1 MKNFMKWI
9 LIAGAFLTSA
19 GIGLAEPQAAV
30 RRPDNQAIQDTF
42 NSLYNFHFSKA
53 RNTINLYIAKHPG
66 DPLGYSVLAAVYL
79 FQELDRLSILEGE
92 FFRDDDRIR
101 DKKKLKPDLALRSE
115 LFDNLAKAQQIAL
128 STLKRDPNDTNA
140 LFTMTITEGMTM
152 DYMALVE
159 KRQSGSLKYARSAQS
174 YAVRTLAADPEFY
187 DVYCTTGFSEYL
199 LGSIPFFLR
208 WFIKFDDT
216 EGSKEAGLKK
226 LQVAAAKGT
235 YFKPFAKL
243 LLAIFYLRQKEP
255 AMSEH
260 YLAQFEAAYPHNPLV
275 KRERKKL
282 AQMVAS
288 AGGSGPQGK

>member
-1 MKNFMKWI
+1 MKWF
-9 LIAGAFLTSA
+9 LIVAISLAIAS
-19 GIGLAEPQAAV
+19 IGSAEPQAAV
-30 RRPDNQAIQDTF
+30 RPPDNRAIKDTF
-42 NSLYNFHFSKA
+42 NALYNFHFAKA
-53 RNTINLYIAKHPG
+53 RNTIHLYVAKHPG
-66 DPLGYSVLAAVYL
+66 DPLGYSVLAAVRL

-92 FFRDDDRIR
+92 FFRDDDRIK
-101 DKKKLKPDLALRSE
+101 DKKKLKPDPVLRAE
-115 LFDNLAKAQQIAL
+115 IFDNVAKAQRIAL

-140 LFTMTITEGMTM
+140 LFSMVITEGMTM

-159 KRQSGSLKYARSAQS
+159 KRQSSSLKYARSAQA
-174 YAVRTLAADPEFY
+174 YAVRTLAVDPEFY

-216 EGSKEAGLKK
+216 EGSKEAGLQK
-226 LQVAAAKGT
+226 LQIAAAKGT

-255 AMSEH
+255 AMSER
-260 YLAQFEAAYPHNPLV
+260 YLAQFEAAYPDNPLV

-282 AQMVAS
+282 AGMVAS
-288 AGGSGPQGK
+288 TGGSGDLGK

>member
-1 MKNFMKWI
+1 MNWI
-9 LIAGAFLTSA
+9 LIAVAFLATAS
-19 GIGLAEPQAAV
+19 LVSAEPQATV

-42 NSLYNFHFSKA
+42 NALYNFHFSKA
-53 RNTINLYIAKHPG
+53 RNTINLYISKHPG
-66 DPLGYSVLAAVYL
+66 DPLGYSVLASVYL

-92 FFRDDDRIR
+92 FFESDDRIK
-101 DKKKLKPDLALRSE
+101 DKKKLKPDPVLRAE
-115 LFDNLAKAQQIAL
+115 IYDNVAKAQRIAH
-128 STLKRDPNDTNA
+128 SILKRDPNDTNA
-140 LFTMTITEGMTM
+140 LFSMTITEGMTM

-159 KRQSGSLKYARSAQS
+159 KRQSSSLKYARSAQS
-174 YAVRTLAADPEFY
+174 YAVRTLAVDPEFY

-255 AMSEH
+255 AMSER
-260 YLAQFEAAYPHNPLV
+260 YLAQFEAAYPANPLV

-282 AQMVAS
+282 AQMIAS
-288 AGGSGPQGK
+288 SGGSGEQGK

>member
-1 MKNFMKWI
+1 MKWF
-9 LIAGAFLTSA
+9 LIVAISLAIAS
-19 GIGLAEPQAAV
+19 IGSAEPQAAV
-30 RRPDNQAIQDTF
+30 RPPDNRAIQDTF
-42 NSLYNFHFSKA
+42 NALYNFHFAKA
-53 RNTINLYIAKHPG
+53 RNTIHLYIARHPG
-66 DPLGYSVLAAVYL
+66 DPLGYSVLAAVCL

-92 FFRDDDRIR
+92 FFRDDDRIK
-101 DKKKLKPDLALRSE
+101 DKKTLKPDPVLRAE
-115 LFDNLAKAQQIAL
+115 IFDNVAKAQRIAL

-140 LFTMTITEGMTM
+140 LFSMVITEGMTM

-159 KRQSGSLKYARSAQS
+159 KRQSSSLKYARSAQA
-174 YAVRTLAADPEFY
+174 YAVRTLAVDPEFY

-216 EGSKEAGLKK
+216 EGSKEAGLQK
-226 LQVAAAKGT
+226 LQIAAAKGA

-255 AMSEH
+255 AMSER
-260 YLAQFEAAYPHNPLV
+260 YLAQFEAAYPDNPLV

-282 AQMVAS
+282 AGMVAS
-288 AGGSGPQGK
+288 MGGSGEQGK